1 MKYFQQTR
9 ENGYSH
15 WALWVFVFWITVLGW
30 IAAQLFITSPIL
42 PITQEIDPVLANEFL
57 KASTELVNEET
68 AILLGFLFLGF
79 IGSTLVG
86 LILSIVALNQPV
98 GRRRGLAIS
107 AGIFIFLSF
116 ATLLL
121 MFPMMTSPESSR
133 VLNKILAISP
143 TVYALI
149 LLTFPATLVLLYVGQ
164 KHILKRSILSL
175 HTAASRF
182 RWFRVFQSILITWGI
197 FAALAAVLHFTGV
210 KPLTLTFDASRF
222 FIYAAISL
230 CLIPLQS
237 ATEEIVFRGYLN
249 QAFENVLNNKWIAF
263 VITSLMFMALHLSN
277 PEALS
282 GAESGILP
290 IVMSSYFFFGFACCL
305 MVWMDDGLESAI
317 GVHAANNTFAAVFIN
332 YEGSVLPTP
341 SIFQIQTL
349 PVLDSLLTI
358 VTLGLVLI
366 ALWYSRPKPVSPQ
379 V

>member
-222 FIYAAISL
+222 FIYTAISL